1 MSLPARDVIKTAGL
15 RAKFAQSISFHNEYI
30 QTDTCFRS
38 AISPGIPADFLPKGF
53 TWAFD
58 PNNATNRDVDKPY
71 TKGKTPT
78 TVIDFFV
85 LSPNVKLI
93 SANTV
98 QNNFEFSDHQP
109 VGVEVELR

>member
-1 MSLPARDVIKTAGL
+1 MSLLTRDVIKPAGL

-38 AISPGIPADFLPKGF
+38 AISPGIPADFLPEGF
-53 TWAFD
+53 TLAFD
-58 PNNATNRDVDKPY
+58 QNNATNRNVDKPY

-78 TVIDFFV
+78 TVIDFFM

-98 QNNFEFSDHQP
+98 QNNFEFADHQP
-109 VGVEVELR
+109 LGIEAESK